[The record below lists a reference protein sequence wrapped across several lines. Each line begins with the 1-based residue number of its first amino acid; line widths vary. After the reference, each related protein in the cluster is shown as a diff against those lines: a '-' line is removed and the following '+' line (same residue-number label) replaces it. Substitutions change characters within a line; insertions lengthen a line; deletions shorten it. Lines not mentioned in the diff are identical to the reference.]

1 MAKKMLPPTQADV
14 DEAALDGVQLVQ
26 ELGLQLDDEAAKRVT
41 GRKGMFLSNA
51 RILSLLLLSAG
62 PIASSGPIIIDGWK
76 R

>member
-41 GRKGMFLSNA
+41 GRTSGLLTHAGF
-51 RILSLLLLSAG
+51 LSLLFLYSE
-62 PIASSGPIIIDGWK
+62 PIIDGWK
-76 R
+76 RST